1 VLQQVSAS
9 SSQQLQ
15 QHRTARRL
23 SRRQKI
29 SSNRH
34 SRAAIALG
42 FGVHA
47 SSRMSAVKLAK
58 ETAADIARNAVA
70 VIVGK

>member
-1 VLQQVSAS
+1 
-9 SSQQLQ
+9 
-15 QHRTARRL
+15 
-23 SRRQKI
+23 
-29 SSNRH
+29 
-34 SRAAIALG
+34 
-42 FGVHA
+42 VHA